1 MVSFVLGKEIE
12 KDVFRHFTSMGE
24 RKNSESPWG
33 IEPQT
38 FGFRARMPYHWATET
53 KGSKVS
59 AESEGLR
66 FDSSWGLRSYSFSL
80 VREKKKNIFL
90 YFFTELKTYQI
101 SYSIYKHYAIDVA
114 NPSKCIQCIFRTRT
128 VRERDWLSRERSE
141 NQHRVS
147 WLGRRSNCLHQFKC
161 RIPYFIPK
169 RESHRVLRK
178 GT

>member
-1 MVSFVLGKEIE
+1 MASFELGKEKE
-12 KDVFRHFTSMGE
+12 KDFFRHFTSMGE

-33 IEPQT
+33 IKPQT

-53 KGSKVS
+53 KVS

-114 NPSKCIQCIFRTRT
+114 NPSKCIQCILRTRT
-128 VRERDWLSRERSE
+128 VRERDWLSRERPE

-147 WLGRRSNCLHQFKC
+147 WLGRRSNCLHQFEC
-161 RIPYFIPK
+161 RLPYFIPK
-169 RESHRVLRK
+169 WESHRVLRK